1 MIAEL
6 VAFSATAIWVVLLLA
21 PGRYWTTA
29 VRLPPAPGSDT
40 GPAARPAAARPAA
53 ARPAGPG
60 SAVARPAIL
69 WPSVA
74 VVVPARNE
82 ADLLPLTLP
91 SLMAQDYPGPL
102 RVVLVDDASS
112 DGTAEVAARCSVG
125 GRAGVEVLEGAPRP
139 DGWAGK
145 LWALHQG
152 IDLCCGAGA
161 SPEWVLFTDADV
173 RHPPGSV
180 RALVAAA
187 VSEGRDVVSLMV
199 RLRVVTAWERLLVP
213 AFVYFFAQLYPFRWV
228 ASGRRPAAAGGCML
242 VRTEVLERAGGV
254 AAVRDA
260 VIDDVALAR
269 ALAGSGA
276 RLWLGL
282 ADEVVSV
289 RPYPGLGDLWS
300 MVSRSAYTQLRCSPA
315 LLALTVFGLAWV
327 YLLAPVALVAGVV
340 GLRPLLAVA
349 GASAWLLMSA
359 TYLPIVRYH
368 RLGPAWALTLPVAAA
383 LYVAMTVD
391 SARLH
396 HSGGVYWKGRRYR
409 PA

>member
-6 VAFSATAIWVVLLLA
+6 VAFSATAIWVLLLLA

-112 DGTAEVAARCSVG
+112 DGTAEVAARCSAG

-213 AFVYFFAQLYPFRWV
+213 AFVYFFAQLYPFRLV
-228 ASGRRPAAAGGCML
+228 AGPGRTAAAAGGCVL
-242 VRTEVLERAGGV
+242 VRRAALERAGGI
-254 AAVRDA
+254 AAIRDA

-269 ALAGSGA
+269 ALKRSGA
-276 RLWLGL
+276 RIWLGL
-282 ADEVVSV
+282 ADEVRSV
-289 RPYPGLGDLWS
+289 RPYPRLADLWR
-300 MVSRSAYTQLRCSPA
+300 MVARSAFTQLRYSPV
-315 LLALTVFGLAWV
+315 LLGFTLVGLVLV
-327 YLLAPVALVAGVV
+327 YLGPPIALVVGVV
-340 GLRPLLAVA
+340 RVDRSLA
-349 GASAWLLMSA
+349 
-359 TYLPIVRYH
+359 
-368 RLGPAWALTLPVAAA
+368 
-383 LYVAMTVD
+383 
-391 SARLH
+391 
-396 HSGGVYWKGRRYR
+396 
-409 PA
+409 